1 MKKVEYVRTIA
12 LDCDRVGMI
21 GCRRDVLLI
30 TIVFIITSLITFL
43 EGGVRTDV
51 VFVRATASKSNGE
64 SSVAAVSSDLNAND
78 FVSAPDTADIG
89 HSRSGGEVEW
99 AVDGASRKHGAGV
112 LFFAYGG
119 LQLNRFLG
127 EAVAAARSFRRH
139 NPQLQIAIVTNNATV
154 DGRVFNQRVAV
165 RSDLLF
171 AGDTS
176 NGGQNRGD
184 KVPRQWLT
192 RLYYLA
198 HSPYDVTWAL
208 DSNAVSCT
216 EGAAQAFLNA
226 ALSTRLW
233 GFDIIQANQ
242 AKGSKMYPHNW
253 NLAYRWSAATRS
265 LLRDWLLLQLRRG
278 VTHDDQKTLHQAELR
293 HVAARKLRVGQIAA
307 PFATAFLNAQDGPDK
322 PRLTRRIVG
331 RSHIVHHSNHS
342 LCAVVNERPAAEA
355 EDELPRQLVS
365 QKRLLPTGRFSSELE
380 YTAVHNETEC
390 THALT
395 RWKKYLPRSWAHR
408 RCALS
413 QVEPSAPHSAKVLG
427 VTPAFAVKLD
437 SLEQYVKS
445 KDCGEECHSLVD
457 SIVRL

>member
-1 MKKVEYVRTIA
+1 
-12 LDCDRVGMI
+12 MI
-21 GCRRDVLLI
+21 GRRRYVLL
-30 TIVFIITSLITFL
+30 TTSVFIFTCLITFL

-51 VFVRATASKSNGE
+51 LFLRATASETNGE
-64 SSVAAVSSDLNAND
+64 SSVAADSSDLNATD
-78 FVSAPDTADIG
+78 FVSAPDIG

-119 LQLNRFLG
+119 LQLDRFLG

-154 DGRVFNQRVAV
+154 DGRVFNQRIAV

-198 HSPYDVTWAL
+198 YSPYEVTWAL

-216 EGAAQAFLNA
+216 EGAAQAFLDA
-226 ALSTRLW
+226 ALGTRLW

-293 HVAARKLRVGQIAA
+293 HVAAGKLRVGQIAA
-307 PFATAFLNAQDGPDK
+307 PFATAFLNAQDGLDK

-342 LCAVVNERPAAEA
+342 LCAIVNERPAAEA
-355 EDELPRQLVS
+355 EDELPRQLLS

-380 YTAVHNETEC
+380 YTVVHNETEC

-395 RWKKYLPRSWAHR
+395 RWKNHHR

-413 QVEPSAPHSAKVLG
+413 QVEPSAPRAAKVLG

-445 KDCGEECHSLVD
+445 KDCGEECDSLVD
-457 SIVRL
+457 SVVLNRL